1 MSQAVILYIPA
12 LHQGYL
18 NFFAKYPGDLFIL
31 GSELIHE
38 TPRLDR
44 DIRALDPKDAEK
56 MILSLGIMD
65 KVSILNNK
73 ADIKNLIDYQEIILP
88 DEDISRKFAENHL
101 AKQKHSLVPFFLR
114 WEKQISTVEL
124 EVPPNRKISRD
135 KLDHELMSI
144 AFADAPK
151 SSDWWRQVGA
161 VIARNGKPIMIGHNR
176 PLPAEDYTLGAFGD
190 PRSNFD
196 YGEYIELSKVIHG
209 EASLIAEAAKKGI
222 ALEGAS
228 IYVTTFPCPVCAKS
242 ISAAGFKK
250 VYYSQGYSLLDA
262 EDILASQDIEL
273 ILVKN

>member
-31 GSELIHE
+31 GADLVHE

-44 DIRALDPKDAEK
+44 DIRALKAENVRS
-56 MILSLGIMD
+56 MLEPLGIMK
-65 KVSILNNK
+65 KVAILRNV
-73 ADIKNLIDYQEIILP
+73 ADLKVLAAYDDIILP
-88 DEDISRKFAENHL
+88 DEDISRNFAQNHL
-101 AKQKHSLVPFFLR
+101 SKQDHKLVPFFLR
-114 WEKQISTVEL
+114 WEKQISTTEY
-124 EVPPNRKISRD
+124 EVPPHRKISRD
-135 KLDHELMSI
+135 ALDNELMSL
-144 AFADAPK
+144 AFDDAPK

-161 VIARNGKPIMIGHNR
+161 VVARDGKPIMIGHNR

-209 EASLIAEAAKKGI
+209 EASLIAEAAKKGVP
-222 ALEGAS
+222 LEGAS
-228 IYVTTFPCPVCAKS
+228 IYITTFPCPVCAKS
-242 ISAAGFKK
+242 IAAAGFIK

-262 EDILASQDIEL
+262 EDILKAHNIEL
-273 ILVKN
+273 ILVQK